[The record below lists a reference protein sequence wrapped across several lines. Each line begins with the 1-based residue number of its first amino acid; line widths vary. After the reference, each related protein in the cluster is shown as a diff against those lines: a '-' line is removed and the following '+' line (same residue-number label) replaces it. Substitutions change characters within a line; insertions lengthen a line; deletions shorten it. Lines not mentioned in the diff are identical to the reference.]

1 MAYREKVQWVSL
13 ATSLIVW
20 GLYFAQLAASL
31 AAGQPAPGETLGG
44 FIGAVILLVVI
55 QVAAIIAIAI
65 HRPSEAE
72 LPADPRERE
81 IEQSAG
87 KGAYAVLSLAVVA
100 IMLATPVLTVA
111 APAALG
117 QPTGTV
123 AAMLV
128 GNALLAALV
137 LASIVHSIWQIILYR
152 RQA

>member
-13 ATSLIVW
+13 ATSLVVW

-31 AAGQPAPGETLGG
+31 TAGRPAPADTLGG

-100 IMLATPVLTVA
+100 IMLATPVLTMA

-117 QPTGTV
+117 QPTGVV

>member
-1 MAYREKVQWVSL
+1 MSYREKVQWVSL
-13 ATSLIVW
+13 VTGLLVW
-20 GLYFAQLAASL
+20 SIYFARFAMSL
-31 AAGQPAPGETLGG
+31 AAGKPAPGEALGG
-44 FIGAVILLVVI
+44 FVGAVIVLVVLQI
-55 QVAAIIAIAI
+55 AAFIAIAV

-81 IEQSAG
+81 IEGRAG
-87 KGAYAVLSLAVVA
+87 IAGYIVLCVTVFTVL
-100 IMLATPVLTVA
+100 IATPLLTVS

-117 QPTGTV
+117 QPGGAT

-137 LASIVHSIWQIILYR
+137 IASVVHSIWQIVLYR